1 MTPIRK
7 KIIASLTPALQEKIL
22 TEVKEGKEP
31 RQVMRDLNFFLQD
44 FDKEMM
50 KITYNYVKFL
60 ESICQNDKDTSVAF
74 EQFLNKMDYRYDH
87 PVTRDGETKTD
98 TTLID
103 NTTTFFASDLDTREN
118 DRQKYDEMMSKLQHT
133 QVRVVGEKVK
143 KVNPTGE
150 VEETGLTIA
159 DLLDK
164 EQKIVQALTDLS
176 DSIHIR
182 NLYNDNMEETF
193 SGLLKTILTSV
204 NELSEKYTTLAQQ
217 VDELSGQLTDLE
229 IKTLD
234 SVAKMLNKVKV
245 DQTSPIISNNLEID
259 NNQELVT
266 FKHPGT
272 TSDLDGVTQAEVSDE
287 LTMIEEVF
295 AIGEEV
301 FYQEE
306 VWTIIQAS
314 QIKNSVTDEEEIRI
328 KIKNN
333 LTQEELWVGL
343 EEIDK

>member
-1 MTPIRK
+1 MTPVRK
-7 KIIASLTPALQEKIL
+7 KIIASLTPVLQEKIL
-22 TEVKEGKEP
+22 TEVKEGKEA

-60 ESICQNDKDTSVAF
+60 ESVCQNGKDTSAAF

-87 PVTRDGETKTD
+87 PVIGDTETKTD
-98 TTLID
+98 ATLLD
-103 NTTTFFASDLDTREN
+103 DTTTFLAGDLNTRES

-133 QVRVVGEKVK
+133 QVRVVGEEVK
-143 KVNPTGE
+143 RVSQADE
-150 VEETGLTIA
+150 VEKTGVTVA

-229 IKTLD
+229 IKTLN
-234 SVAKMLNKVKV
+234 SVAKMLNKAKS
-245 DQTSPIISNNLEID
+245 DHSPTTISNNLEID
-259 NNQELVT
+259 NNQELVA
-266 FKHPGT
+266 FIQKQP
-272 TSDLDGVTQAEVSDE
+272 SSNEEGVSQAEVNEE
-287 LTMIEEVF
+287 LTMIEEIF
-295 AIGEEV
+295 TIGEEV

-306 VWTIIQAS
+306 IWTIIQAS

-333 LTQEELWVGL
+333 LTQEELWVGF

>member
-22 TEVKEGKEP
+22 TEVREGKEP

-44 FDKEMM
+44 FDKELL

-60 ESICQNDKDTSVAF
+60 ASVCQNDKDTSVAF

-87 PVTRDGETKTD
+87 PVTSDGETKTD
-98 TTLID
+98 TTLLD
-103 NTTTFFASDLDTREN
+103 NATTFFASDLNTRES

-133 QVRVVGEKVK
+133 QVRVVGEEVK
-143 KVNPTGE
+143 KINQTGE
-150 VEETGLTIA
+150 VEETGVTVA

-193 SGLLKTILTSV
+193 SGLLKTILTSI

-245 DQTSPIISNNLEID
+245 DHSSPTISNNLEID

-266 FKHPGT
+266 IKRSQSSSGEDGT
-272 TSDLDGVTQAEVSDE
+272 IQAEVNEE

-295 AIGEEV
+295 AIGEEI
-301 FYQEE
+301 FYQEG
-306 VWTIIQAS
+306 V
-314 QIKNSVTDEEEIRI
+314 
-328 KIKNN
+328 
-333 LTQEELWVGL
+333 
-343 EEIDK
+343 